1 MKDLVKKWWFW
12 LILLVAI
19 ILIGLTS
26 IILIGFNMINPDK
39 NLLNLSK
46 ELQDYHEEITV
57 YQSAGKNT
65 IMIDCNFE
73 NKKEATEKTEKIGE
87 IDRKIYRLFVCV

>member
-46 ELQDYHEEITV
+46 ELQDYHE
-57 YQSAGKNT
+57 
-65 IMIDCNFE
+65 
-73 NKKEATEKTEKIGE
+73 
-87 IDRKIYRLFVCV
+87 